1 VVHDNKAAA
10 ESMRKVSEIAIRIGV
25 DFADKFKEFDLSN
38 QGSVSRQDF
47 ERIVYENVSLE
58 TNEMNAL
65 LDLIAPKFQDRI
77 FYHDFLQ
84 ILYRF
89 GEKVQNMHYNA
100 GPPSFAGQSQTHGV
114 FESPSR

>member
-1 VVHDNKAAA
+1 VNDNKLAADTL
-10 ESMRKVSEIAIRIGV
+10 RKVKDVAIKIGV

-58 TNEMNAL
+58 THEMNSL
-65 LDLIAPKFQDRI
+65 LDLIAPNFQDRI

-89 GEKVQNMHYNA
+89 GERGHG
-100 GPPSFAGQSQTHGV
+100 GPPSFSGQQTH
-114 FESPSR
+114 